1 MLYFI
6 FTFHGEVKAPKVLLH
21 LRSQGMT
28 TKHKLLYWSQA
39 GVEGVPR
46 LSDVFWASQEE
57 MRQGPM
63 SLIFWEQFCQ
73 VPGPQICLQLEE
85 SCSLPS
91 SEEGHKGR
99 DEAKG

>member
-1 MLYFI
+1 M
-6 FTFHGEVKAPKVLLH
+6 
-21 LRSQGMT
+21 
-28 TKHKLLYWSQA
+28 
-39 GVEGVPR
+39 PR

-99 DEAKG
+99 DEAKGRNKEVGKYPRKSCDKKGESEKKESHKDI